1 MQPYHTGIMELN
13 GFIEEAGLVVEEQY
27 GYWDRSPVTGTS
39 PEIVTIV
46 RRPLT

>member
-1 MQPYHTGIMELN
+1 MRFLDVAALST
-13 GFIEEAGLVVEEQY
+13 FIEEAGLVVDEQY
-27 GYWDRSPVTGTS
+27 GYWDRTPVTDES